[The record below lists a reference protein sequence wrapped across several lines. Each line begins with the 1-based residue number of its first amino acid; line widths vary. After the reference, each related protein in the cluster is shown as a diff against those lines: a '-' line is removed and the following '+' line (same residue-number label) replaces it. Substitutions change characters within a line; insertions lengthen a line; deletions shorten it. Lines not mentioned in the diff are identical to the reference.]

1 MKVLKSVTP
10 TAEQLKLIQDHRP
23 GVAVI
28 RGAAGSGKTTT
39 ALLRLKF
46 LVGFWIRRNARLGIA
61 EPVRVL
67 VLTYNRTL
75 RGYVSELVRQQ
86 VPAGSN
92 AEIEI
97 STFGKWAKDRIFG
110 SSVIDEDFRRN
121 ELLRLGSGLGL
132 DSDLLVDEVDY
143 ILGRFLPAGINEYL
157 STRRE
162 GRGRAPRVDRGLRAR
177 ILAEV
182 VNPYVQ
188 WKTRLNGFD
197 WNDFAVALAEQEP
210 SPEYDIAIVDEA
222 QDFSANQVRAVT
234 NFLAEDHSVTFL
246 LDAAQRIYPRF
257 FSWSEVG
264 IAVQSGNNQKLNN
277 NYRNTKQIA
286 AFARQVV
293 EGVDVG
299 DDGALPEFSECER
312 EGDLPIVLSGGFAG
326 QVKYCIDLIRRSI
339 DLQGESVVFLH
350 AKGGRWFDYLREQLR
365 RARLHF
371 VELARADDWPEGPEN
386 IALSTMHSVK
396 GLEFDH
402 VFILGLNA
410 ETTPHGEEVGD
421 SQLENLRRLLAM
433 AVGRAKKS
441 LVVGFKPTEASSL
454 VEYFNVDTYVGV
466 DV

>member
-1 MKVLKSVTP
+1 M
-10 TAEQLKLIQDHRP
+10 
-23 GVAVI
+23 
-28 RGAAGSGKTTT
+28 
-39 ALLRLKF
+39 
-46 LVGFWIRRNARLGIA
+46 
-61 EPVRVL
+61 
-67 VLTYNRTL
+67 
-75 RGYVSELVRQQ
+75 
-86 VPAGSN
+86 
-92 AEIEI
+92 
-97 STFGKWAKDRIFG
+97 
-110 SSVIDEDFRRN
+110 IDEDFRRN